1 MIGTIA
7 ATRKKSTAHYV
18 VLKSARSANY
28 KKNYTVHA
36 RNVKEYV
43 RLRIQTKHLNYV
55 SVV

>member
-7 ATRKKSTAHYV
+7 ATKKKSTAHYA

-36 RNVKEYV
+36 RNVKECV
-43 RLRIQTKHLNYV
+43 RLRI
-55 SVV
+55 